1 MNSNILNENNIMLD
15 VEPEGKYEAI
25 ERAGKLLADNGYVN
39 MEYIEGMKKREN
51 DITTYIGNGIA
62 IPHGTSDYIKHIKRS
77 GIVVV
82 QYPKGVDFGEGNVA
96 YIIIGIAGL
105 NNEHLEILSE
115 IALACQDE
123 QNVEKLRYA
132 VNKEHIISILSEG
145 GV

>member
-123 QNVEKLRYA
+123 QNVEKLRNA
-132 VNKEHIISILSEG
+132 VNKEHIISILSKG
-145 GV
+145 GI

>member
-1 MNSNILNENNIMLD
+1 MNSHILNENNIILD

-123 QNVEKLRYA
+123 QNVEKLRNA

>member
-123 QNVEKLRYA
+123 QNVEKLRTA

-145 GV
+145 GI

>member
-1 MNSNILNENNIMLD
+1 MNSLILNENNILLN
-15 VEPEGKYEAI
+15 VEPEDKYEAI

-39 MEYIEGMKKREN
+39 MDYIEGMKKREN

-62 IPHGTSDYIKHIKRS
+62 IPHGTSDYIKHISRS

-96 YIIIGIAGL
+96 YILIGIAGL

-115 IALACQDE
+115 IAIACQDE
-123 QNVEKLRYA
+123 HNVEKLRNA
-132 VNKEHIISILSEG
+132 VTKKDIISILSEG
-145 GV
+145 GI

>member
-1 MNSNILNENNIMLD
+1 MNSLILNENNILLD
-15 VEPEGKYEAI
+15 VEPEDKYEAI

-39 MEYIEGMKKREN
+39 MDYIEGMKKREN

-62 IPHGTSDYIKHIKRS
+62 IPHGTSDYIKHINRS

-96 YIIIGIAGL
+96 YILIGIAGL

-115 IALACQDE
+115 IAIACQDE
-123 QNVEKLRYA
+123 HNVEKLRNA
-132 VNKEHIISILSEG
+132 VTKEDIISILSEG
-145 GV
+145 EV

>member
-1 MNSNILNENNIMLD
+1 MNSHILNENNIILD

-115 IALACQDE
+115 IAIACQDE
-123 QNVEKLRYA
+123 HNVEKLRNA
-132 VNKEHIISILSEG
+132 VNKEHIISILSKG
-145 GV
+145 GI

>member
-123 QNVEKLRYA
+123 QNVEKLRNA
-132 VNKEHIISILSEG
+132 VNKEHIISILSEVG
-145 GV
+145 I

>member
-62 IPHGTSDYIKHIKRS
+62 IPHGTSDYIKYIKRS

-123 QNVEKLRYA
+123 QNVEKLRTA

-145 GV
+145 GI

>member
-1 MNSNILNENNIMLD
+1 MNSHILNENNIILD

-62 IPHGTSDYIKHIKRS
+62 IPHGTSDYIKYINKS

-96 YIIIGIAGL
+96 YIIM
-105 NNEHLEILSE
+105 
-115 IALACQDE
+115 AL
-123 QNVEKLRYA
+123 R
-132 VNKEHIISILSEG
+132 G
-145 GV
+145 